1 MLFVRNTNGTRSP
14 IGRAGGFVLRA
25 AGLFCAS
32 LFSMVFVFYCLQ
44 PPLGAL
50 TLERPKVNVDWSK
63 LPQRQQQERREVKH
77 APNRLFGTVEFRS
90 NIKNMPQWDRITR
103 LYGERKSLD
112 QDFSGVQKEE
122 WARLKA
128 SVAGLNTHELLLEV
142 NKFFNRWPYRT
153 DIDLYGLV
161 DYWATPA
168 EFIKSSGDCE
178 DYAITKM
185 FALIQLG
192 VNPAD
197 MRLVIIKDQIRNL
210 DHAILAVY
218 LEDDVYILDNVSPL
232 VLPHSK
238 YGHYR
243 PVLSVNLFHRWA
255 HVPPSK

>member
-1 MLFVRNTNGTRSP
+1 MPSGRRANVSRSP

-25 AGLFCAS
+25 AGLACVS
-32 LFSMVFVFYCLQ
+32 LFCIVFVFYCLQ

-50 TLERPKVNVDWSK
+50 TLERPNVNVDWSQ
-63 LPQRQQQERREVKH
+63 LPDRQQARAQVKH

-90 NIKNMPQWDRITR
+90 TIKNMPQWDRIMR
-103 LYGERKSLD
+103 LYGDKKSLD

-128 SVAGLNTHELLLEV
+128 AVAGLDTLEMLHEV

-168 EFIKSSGDCE
+168 EFIRSSGDCE

-185 FALIQLG
+185 FSLIQLG
-192 VNPAD
+192 VNPAN

-210 DHAILAVY
+210 DHAVLAVY
-218 LEDDVYILDNVSPL
+218 LEDEVYILDNVSPM
-232 VLPHSK
+232 VLSHSK

-243 PVLSVNLFHRWA
+243 PVLSVNLFYRWA